1 MLSGDIGNLINLR
14 ELQFNYNNINL
25 LPVEISELIN
35 LEDLFIYGNNYTSI
49 PQAICD
55 METTYGTNIY
65 KSDGV
70 TCVP

>member
-1 MLSGDIGNLINLR
+1 MKNLKFLI
-14 ELQFNYNNINL
+14 QFNYNNINSI
-25 LPVEISELIN
+25 PIEISELIN

-55 METTYGTNIY
+55 METTYGATIY
-65 KSDGV
+65 KTYGV